1 MKTTWRRFKPRLR
14 GSLKDPI
21 MYTPD
26 SLYAQARLIAN
37 NALHA
42 SRNRLSRDD
51 GYKHSNRAVKLLRE
65 RDTQDATHLLALLI
79 LQSPVAA
86 RAQHEM
92 DTRRGGYKNHQAR
105 LFELIDFNDTF
116 VSTVLALPE
125 SELSGFNQTLR
136 SELTAFSR
144 QLGVI
149 NFTDKQLEAITH
161 GLSREIAVYRGAKR
175 LGYLA
180 RMASRVQDARGVD
193 MIITDPETK
202 KSLGIDVKTRS
213 SFHFRLLNLQ
223 RQRRIDEDKRLA
235 CELAGFCT
243 ISYGDQH
250 QRSDTVLF
258 RIATRE
264 LGPIVNYSFEDLG
277 PLSQQLADAFE
288 HHAKYIV

>member
-14 GSLKDPI
+14 GAIHDPVV
-21 MYTPD
+21 YAPD

-37 NALHA
+37 NALHT
-42 SRNRLSRDD
+42 SRKRVRRDD
-51 GYKHSNRAVKLLRE
+51 SYKHSNRAVKLLRE
-65 RDTQDATHLLALLI
+65 RDTQDAPHLLALLL

-86 RAQHEM
+86 RAQAEM
-92 DTRRGGYKNHQAR
+92 DKRRGGYKNHQAR

-125 SELSGFNQTLR
+125 ADLVEFDQLLR

-144 QLGVI
+144 QLGVM

-161 GLSREIAVYRGAKR
+161 GLSREIAVYRGARR

-180 RMASRVQDARGVD
+180 RMSSRVQDARGVD

-223 RQRRIDEDKRLA
+223 RQRRIDEEQRLA

-243 ISYGDQH
+243 ISYGNDRQA
-250 QRSDTVLF
+250 SDTLLF

-264 LGPIVNYSFEDLG
+264 LGPIVNYSFQDLG
-277 PLSQQLADAFE
+277 PLSQQLANAFE